1 MIGGAARKL
10 NRSEVRKEDD
20 FLKRK
25 DMPSVFNRIDQLL
38 VLPHISN
45 QERQI
50 LLETKQALAKG
61 EDEERVARRI
71 SSPLSLL
78 AAQQKLAPEMVQFL
92 ADLEDQYRG
101 FGKGVRGSV
110 YIPPL

>member
-1 MIGGAARKL
+1 VIGGAARKL
-10 NRSEVRKEDD
+10 NRSEVR
-20 FLKRK
+20 R
-25 DMPSVFNRIDQLL
+25 
-38 VLPHISN
+38 
-45 QERQI
+45 
-50 LLETKQALAKG
+50 G
-61 EDEERVARRI
+61 DEERVARRI

>member
-1 MIGGAARKL
+1 
-10 NRSEVRKEDD
+10 
-20 FLKRK
+20 
-25 DMPSVFNRIDQLL
+25 
-38 VLPHISN
+38 
-45 QERQI
+45 
-50 LLETKQALAKG
+50 
-61 EDEERVARRI
+61 
-71 SSPLSLL
+71 LL